1 MLASN
6 NIHHIAAFYQVSER
20 KISQEIVDYLV
31 RVDLDKLGIDEK
43 QFEEMQELF
52 KMFDNDRDGVLSLK
66 EFERLMG
73 VLGRAGSKFSLSY
86 TS

>member
-1 MLASN
+1 M
-6 NIHHIAAFYQVSER
+6 
-20 KISQEIVDYLV
+20 DYLV

-52 KMFDNDRDGVLSLK
+52 KMFDGDRDGVLSLK

-73 VLGRAGSKFSLSY
+73 VLGRAG
-86 TS
+86 

>member
-1 MLASN
+1 
-6 NIHHIAAFYQVSER
+6 VSER
-20 KISQEIVDYLV
+20 KIWQEIVDYLV

-73 VLGRAGSKFSLSY
+73 VLGRAGSKFSLSII
-86 TS
+86 S

>member
-1 MLASN
+1 
-6 NIHHIAAFYQVSER
+6 
-20 KISQEIVDYLV
+20 LV

-73 VLGRAGSKFSLSY
+73 VLGRAGDLVTLPTMLRNESGSFG
-86 TS
+86 

>member
-1 MLASN
+1 
-6 NIHHIAAFYQVSER
+6 VSER
-20 KISQEIVDYLV
+20 KIWQEIVDYLV

-73 VLGRAGSKFSLSY
+73 VLGRAG
-86 TS
+86 

>member
-1 MLASN
+1 M
-6 NIHHIAAFYQVSER
+6 SER
-20 KISQEIVDYLV
+20 KIWQEIVDYLV

-73 VLGRAGSKFSLSY
+73 VLGRAGKNSALSN

>member
-1 MLASN
+1 VLSHPT
-6 NIHHIAAFYQVSER
+6 ISTTLLLLPER
-20 KISQEIVDYLV
+20 KIWQEIVDYLV

-73 VLGRAGSKFSLSY
+73 VLGRAG
-86 TS
+86 